1 MTVTI
6 FWFRNDLRLTDQPA
20 LQQAIETASTLLPVF
35 CHDPATDTETAW
47 GFART
52 GSHRHAFLRAALD
65 DLTAQLRALGS
76 DLIELQGVPSQAL
89 STLAQR
95 IGSNR
100 IVCETIAAPEEE
112 AQVAALR
119 KHGVSVE
126 TIWQSSLLDPADL
139 PFAIDRL
146 PDMFTAFRH
155 AVEKA
160 DVTPP
165 LPLPAITAMP
175 PLPSMRGIVSNPVV
189 LHSSASAAADA
200 RSSFPYWLP
209 TFDGGEAAAL
219 AHLDRYLAKKLAHT
233 YKETR
238 NGLSGTDYSTKFSP
252 WLATGALSARSVYQR
267 LKKFEHAFGANDS
280 SYWIWFELLWRD
292 HFRFLHVKYGRRL
305 YRGRGLADASMP
317 APKHHAAM
325 FKRWIEGRTGEA
337 IVDSGMRELA
347 ATGYLSNRLRQ
358 IVASYLIH
366 DLGGD
371 WRAGA
376 AWFESQLIDYDVCSN
391 QGNWLYLAGRGTD
404 PRGGRRFD
412 MRKQTSTYD
421 SDGKF
426 RAMWAG

>member
-1 MTVTI
+1 MTSTI

-20 LQQAIETASTLLPVF
+20 LQQAIKTATTLLPVF
-35 CHDPATDTETAW
+35 IHDPAANAETAW

-52 GSHRHAFLRAALD
+52 GSHRHIFLRAALD
-65 DLTAQLRALGS
+65 NLTAQLRALGS
-76 DLIELQGVPSQAL
+76 NLIELQGEPSQAL
-89 STLAQR
+89 STLAQT
-95 IGSNR
+95 IGAAR
-100 IVCETIAAPEEE
+100 IVCETIAAPEEQG
-112 AQVAALR
+112 QVDALR
-119 KHGVSVE
+119 KQDLTVQ

-139 PFAIDRL
+139 PFAIERL

-155 AVEKA
+155 AVEKG
-160 DVTPP
+160 DVMPP
-165 LPLPAITAMP
+165 LPLPAITVMP
-175 PLPSMRGIVSNPVV
+175 PLPSLNGVVSNPAAVHV
-189 LHSSASAAADA
+189 TLDHAADS

-219 AHLDRYLAKKLAHT
+219 AHLDSYLAKKLAHS

-252 WLATGALSARSVYQR
+252 WLATGALSARCVYQR
-267 LKKFEHAFGANDS
+267 LKQFEQDFGANDS

-292 HFRFLHVKYGRRL
+292 HFRFLHMKYGRRL
-305 YRGRGLADASMP
+305 YRGRGLADALTP
-317 APKHHAAM
+317 APKHHVAM
-325 FKRWIEGRTGEA
+325 FKRWIEGRTGES

-358 IVASYLIH
+358 IVASYLVH

-376 AWFESQLIDYDVCSN
+376 AWFESQLLDYDVCSN

-412 MRKQTSTYD
+412 PRKQTATYD
-421 SDGKF
+421 ADGAY
-426 RAMWAG
+426 RAMWRT